1 MDRQTAHAESY
12 SPVSTPRRRAKH
24 GFPLPCRRRRRTR
37 LPATEKYNAGAT
49 QEAAL
54 CPQCAQARQPPSIL
68 RTIQLLRGA
77 ARTGDGD
84 TGRPVRCRFP
94 VAVPTVPTAT
104 ATATAC
110 TRVLAVVY
118 ARPPAHCFVRAAGCW
133 TGRKAAGAP
142 RWSVRCECRSPSP
155 VGGAGALHCIALD
168 IWMMDRIGV
177 GRVLIS
183 EEICPCFECLANNLY
198 SILHYQS

>member
-68 RTIQLLRGA
+68 RTIHCFVALPGRGTA
-77 ARTGDGD
+77 IPAGRCAVAFRLPSPPYRPQRQRHAVASARW
-84 TGRPVRCRFP
+84 F
-94 VAVPTVPTAT
+94 
-104 ATATAC
+104 
-110 TRVLAVVY
+110 TR
-118 ARPPAHCFVRAAGCW
+118 ARPPARCFVRAAGCW

>member
-1 MDRQTAHAESY
+1 MQTADERPTRGTTR
-12 SPVSTPRRRAKH
+12 SPERRSRWRWTDSSRRELLSSLSTPRRRAKH

-37 LPATEKYNAGAT
+37 LPATEKYNAGPT

-155 VGGAGALHCIALD
+155 VGGAGALHCIGYLD
-168 IWMMDRIGV
+168 DGSDR
-177 GRVLIS
+177 GRAG
-183 EEICPCFECLANNLY
+183 FN
-198 SILHYQS
+198 